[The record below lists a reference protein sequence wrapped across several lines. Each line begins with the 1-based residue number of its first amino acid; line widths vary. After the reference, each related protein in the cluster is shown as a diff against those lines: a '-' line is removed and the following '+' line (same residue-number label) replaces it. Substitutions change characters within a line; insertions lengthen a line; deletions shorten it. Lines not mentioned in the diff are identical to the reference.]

1 MANAP
6 KKTAP
11 SGRTSYKERFKH
23 GARFPLRGVREAM
36 QVTQVEASER
46 SGLAQSEIS
55 KIERG
60 ALDDRELGT
69 LRRYV
74 EGIGGKLE
82 TVIVLPGGQRF
93 IAVDP
98 E

>member
-1 MANAP
+1 MATAP
-6 KKTAP
+6 KKAAP
-11 SGRTSYKERFKH
+11 RDRTTYKERFKH
-23 GARFPLRGVREAM
+23 GARFPLRGVREALD
-36 QVTQVEASER
+36 VTQMQAAER

-60 ALDDRELGT
+60 SLDDRELGT

-82 TVIVLPGGQRF
+82 TVVVLPAGQRF
-93 IAVDP
+93 IIVDP